1 VAFHR
6 EVKGNMVIV
15 IANFGVPV
23 PAEAPEAKADAND
36 NRPQGEKVAEPFKN
50 LKADPIS
57 RTIKLDGDYTNVFTG
72 EKFEKGERTI
82 LLWPGDYLVLTK

>member
-1 VAFHR
+1 VA
-6 EVKGNMVIV
+6 GNKVIV
-15 IANFGVPV
+15 LANFGTAPQEEA
-23 PAEAPEAKADAND
+23 AEAEVEVADAND

-57 RTIKLDGDYTNVFTG
+57 KTIKLDGDYTNVFTG